1 MKNDD
6 DDDEDAVDD
15 APILCCAFCSSRD
28 NQAPFYVL
36 RVEWWCTWALSTR
49 SLLLLIK
56 NLMKRINFL
65 KISSHFAFACIK
77 IMMTTTTAMMMM
89 FQTTIKLKF
98 SLPETSWKKP
108 NREENYFK
116 HSIIVWLSEF
126 LLSMKVSDDS

>member
-6 DDDEDAVDD
+6 DGDEDAVDD
-15 APILCCAFCSSRD
+15 APILCCAFSAAR
-28 NQAPFYVL
+28 ATIKLPFMFREL
-36 RVEWWCTWALSTR
+36 NDDALERSPPR

-98 SLPETSWKKP
+98 
-108 NREENYFK
+108 
-116 HSIIVWLSEF
+116 F
-126 LLSMKVSDDS
+126 LLRRVEGNQTAKKITLNTPSLSG